1 MRHSITFEPD
11 NIVIRVAKGTYLLEA
26 ALAAGVHINAT
37 CGGQGVCGKCRVMIE
52 AGEVDSEK
60 TEKIDQEEYFPFE
73 LYKKMGKM
81 GLMGM
86 TVPQDYGGA
95 GIDKVSYMIALEEI
109 SRFCGSTG
117 LTVEAHNTLG
127 CGYIYE
133 HGSDEQRK
141 RYLPNHTNGENF
153 AALAITEPNAGS
165 DVAGLQTTA
174 VLDKDEWVINGT
186 KQFITSGDIAGVI
199 IVMVKTDKDKG
210 AKGISAILVEKDT
223 KGFKIGQL
231 EDKLGLRG
239 SRTAE
244 LIFED
249 CRVPKENLLG
259 KENKGFYGVMDTLD
273 RGRTAVGA
281 MSVGIARGALEDGLE
296 YANQREQF
304 GRPIGKF
311 QAIRFMI
318 ADMATEVDAARL
330 LVRRAA
336 FLEDQKLPYS
346 KEAAMAKL
354 FASEIAM
361 RATNKAI
368 QVFGGYGYT
377 REYPVERYF
386 RDVKLCQIGE
396 GTSEIQRIVIAKRLG
411 L

>member
-1 MRHSITFEPD
+1 MDFNLSEQQKLFQK
-11 NIVIRVAKGTYLLEA
+11 VIREFCEKELKP
-26 ALAAGVHINAT
+26 IAT
-37 CGGQGVCGKCRVMIE
+37 
-52 AGEVDSEK
+52 
-60 TEKIDQEEYFPFE
+60 KIDQEEYFPFD

-86 TVPQDYGGA
+86 TVSQKYGGA

-109 SRFCGSTG
+109 SRYCGSTG

-133 HGSDEQRK
+133 HGSEEQRK
-141 RYLPNHTNGENF
+141 RYLPKYTTGDGF
-153 AALAITEPNAGS
+153 VALAITEPNAGS

-174 VLDKDEWVINGT
+174 VLEKDEWVLNGT
-186 KQFITSGDIAGVI
+186 KQFITSGNIAGI
-199 IVMVKTDKDKG
+199 TIVLAKTDKDKG
-210 AKGISAILVEKDT
+210 AKGISAIIVEKDT
-223 KGFKIGQL
+223 KGFKVGQL

-239 SRTAE
+239 SKTAE

-259 KENKGFYGVMDTLD
+259 EKNKGFYGVMDTLD

-281 MSVGIARGALEDGLE
+281 MSVGIARGALEDSLE
-296 YANQREQF
+296 YANQRQQF

-311 QAIRFMI
+311 QAIRWMI
-318 ADMATEVDAARL
+318 ADMATEVEAARL
-330 LVRRAA
+330 LVHRAA
-336 FLEDQKLPYS
+336 FLEDNKLPYT

-361 RATNKAI
+361 RAANKAI
-368 QVFGGYGYT
+368 QIFGGYGYI

-396 GTSEIQRIVIAKRLG
+396 GTSEIQRIVISKRLG

>member
-1 MRHSITFEPD
+1 MDFNLTDQQKLFQKSIRDF
-11 NIVIRVAKGTYLLEA
+11 
-26 ALAAGVHINAT
+26 
-37 CGGQGVCGKCRVMIE
+37 C
-52 AGEVDSEK
+52 EK
-60 TEKIDQEEYFPFE
+60 ELKPIAPKIDKEEYFPFE

-86 TVPQDYGGA
+86 TVPQKYDGA
-95 GIDKVSYMIALEEI
+95 GVDKVSYMIALEEI
-109 SRFCGSTG
+109 SRYCGSTG
-117 LTVEAHNTLG
+117 ITVEAHNTLG

-133 HGSDEQRK
+133 HGSEEQK
-141 RYLPNHTNGENF
+141 KKYLPKYTNGKNF

-165 DVAGLQTTA
+165 DVAGLQTNA

-186 KQFITSGDIAGVI
+186 KHFITSGDIAGVT
-199 IVMVKTDKDKG
+199 IVMAKTDKDKG

-223 KGFKIGQL
+223 KGFKVGQL

-259 KENKGFYGVMDTLD
+259 EENKGFYGVMDTLD

-281 MSVGIARGALEDGLE
+281 MAVGIARGALEDSLE
-296 YANQREQF
+296 YANQRQQF

-311 QAIRFMI
+311 QAIRWMI
-318 ADMATEVDAARL
+318 ADIATDVDAARL
-330 LVRRAA
+330 LVYRAA

-368 QVFGGYGYT
+368 QIFGGCGYT
-377 REYPVERYF
+377 REYSVERYF
-386 RDVKLCQIGE
+386 RDIKLCQIGE
-396 GTSEIQRIVIAKRLG
+396 GTSEVQRIVISKRLG

>member
-1 MRHSITFEPD
+1 MDFNFSEQQKLFQK
-11 NIVIRVAKGTYLLEA
+11 VIREF
-26 ALAAGVHINAT
+26 
-37 CGGQGVCGKCRVMIE
+37 C
-52 AGEVDSEK
+52 EK
-60 TEKIDQEEYFPFE
+60 ELKPIASKIDQEEYFPFD

-86 TVPQDYGGA
+86 TVPQDFGGA

-133 HGSDEQRK
+133 HGSEEQCK
-141 RYLPNHTNGENF
+141 KYLPNYTNGEGF
-153 AALAITEPNAGS
+153 IALAITEPNAGS

-186 KQFITSGDIAGVI
+186 KQFITSGDIAGVT
-199 IVMVKTDKDKG
+199 IVMAKTDKDKG
-210 AKGISAILVEKDT
+210 AKGISAILVEKDI
-223 KGFKIGQL
+223 KGFKVGQL

-259 KENKGFYGVMDTLD
+259 EKNKGFYGVMDTLD

-281 MSVGIARGALEDGLE
+281 MSVGIARGALEDSLE
-296 YANQREQF
+296 YANQRQQF

-311 QAIRFMI
+311 QAIRWMI

-330 LVRRAA
+330 LVYRAA
-336 FLEDQKLPYS
+336 FLEDQKLSYT

-368 QVFGGYGYT
+368 QIFGGYGYIK
-377 REYPVERYF
+377 EYPVERYF

-396 GTSEIQRIVIAKRLG
+396 GTSEVQRIVIAKRLG

>member
-1 MRHSITFEPD
+1 M
-11 NIVIRVAKGTYLLEA
+11 
-26 ALAAGVHINAT
+26 
-37 CGGQGVCGKCRVMIE
+37 
-52 AGEVDSEK
+52 
-60 TEKIDQEEYFPFE
+60 
-73 LYKKMGKM
+73 YKKMGKL

-86 TVPQDYGGA
+86 TVPKKYGGA
-95 GIDKVSYMIALEEI
+95 GIDRICYMIALEEI
-109 SRFCGSTG
+109 SRACGSTG

-127 CGYIYE
+127 AGYLYE
-133 HGSDEQRK
+133 RGTEEQRK
-141 RYLPNHTNGENF
+141 KYLPRLTSGEAI

-165 DVAGLQTTA
+165 DVVSIQTNA
-174 VLDKDEWVINGT
+174 VIDGSEWVINGT
-186 KQFITSGDIAGVI
+186 KQFITSGDIAEVV
-199 IVMVKTDKDKG
+199 IVMAKTDKTKG
-210 AKGISAILVEKDT
+210 AKGISAFLVEKDT
-223 KGFKIGQL
+223 PGFKIGVL

-249 CRVPKENLLG
+249 CRIPREDILG
-259 KENKGFYGVMDTLD
+259 EKDMGFYGVMDILD

-281 MSVGIARGALEDGLE
+281 MSVGIARGALEDSIA
-296 YANQREQF
+296 YAKQREQF

-311 QAIRFMI
+311 QAIQWMI
-318 ADMATEVDAARL
+318 ANMATEIDAARL
-330 LVRRAA
+330 LVYHAA
-336 FLEDQKLPYS
+336 YLEDNNMPFS

-361 RATNKAI
+361 HATVKALQI
-368 QVFGGYGYT
+368 HGGYGYM
-377 REYPVERYF
+377 RDRPLERYF